1 MEEEEF
7 FNSLAKNKTGI
18 MGVLTP
24 LATGIFFLLRWVKVL
39 ISALKVLKSERLFET
54 YNEKIDL
61 VSVKK
66 VTYIFKPL
74 TMKRDSQD
82 LFESMKYAY
91 EVESVTNVDGKSI
104 SFKMY
109 ELNLAD
115 EILLSNVIKFLDY
128 YRIKNGVKILI
139 FIQSSRDEKEDLKKY
154 LCDYIKKGNI
164 RGAKI
169 V

>member
-1 MEEEEF
+1 MEEEEIL
-7 FNSLAKNKTGI
+7 NSIAKNETEI
-18 MGVLTP
+18 MGVLTL
-24 LATGIFFLLRWVKVL
+24 LATGIFFLLKWVKVL

-54 YNEKIDL
+54 YNEKINL

-74 TMKRDSQD
+74 TVKRDSQD

-109 ELNLAD
+109 ELNLDD
-115 EILLSNVIKFLDY
+115 EIILANVIKFLDY
-128 YRIKNGVKILI
+128 YRIKNGVKIFI
-139 FIQSSRDEKEDLKKY
+139 FIQSSRDEKEGLKKY

-169 V
+169 F

>member
-18 MGVLTP
+18 MGVLTL

-74 TMKRDSQD
+74 TMK
-82 LFESMKYAY
+82 L
-91 EVESVTNVDGKSI
+91 
-104 SFKMY
+104 
-109 ELNLAD
+109 
-115 EILLSNVIKFLDY
+115 Y
-128 YRIKNGVKILI
+128 YLM
-139 FIQSSRDEKEDLKKY
+139 L
-154 LCDYIKKGNI
+154 
-164 RGAKI
+164 
-169 V
+169 

>member
-1 MEEEEF
+1 MEEEEIL
-7 FNSLAKNKTGI
+7 NSIAKNEIGI
-18 MGVLTP
+18 MGVLTL
-24 LATGIFFLLRWVKVL
+24 LATGIFFLLKWVKVL

-54 YNEKIDL
+54 YNEKINL

-74 TMKRDSQD
+74 TVKRDSQD

-109 ELNLAD
+109 ELNLDD
-115 EILLSNVIKFLDY
+115 EIILANVIKFLDY
-128 YRIKNGVKILI
+128 YRIKNGVKIFI
-139 FIQSSRDEKEDLKKY
+139 FIQSSRDEKEGLKKY

-169 V
+169 F

>member
-1 MEEEEF
+1 
-7 FNSLAKNKTGI
+7 
-18 MGVLTP
+18 MGVLTL